1 MKIVSLFLQ
10 DFGQALSWLLLY
22 LTENV
27 REPIY
32 ENSGCPII
40 FTFHCDQ
47 GW

>member
-10 DFGQALSWLLLY
+10 DFGQALSWLLLD
-22 LTENV
+22 LTEKV
-27 REPIY
+27 REPFGL
-32 ENSGCPII
+32 GCPII

>member
-10 DFGQALSWLLLY
+10 DFGQALCWLLLD
-22 LTENV
+22 LTETV
-27 REPIY
+27 REPLGL
-32 ENSGCPII
+32 GCPII